1 MGKLQKSAGEG
12 GVEVDLCKSCG
23 IKAKFCLKMDISV
36 YCLKLKNNLQEGF
49 SGPFEMLCIIW
60 RELEG
65 F

>member
-1 MGKLQKSAGEG
+1 MWKN
-12 GVEVDLCKSCG
+12 G
-23 IKAKFCLKMDISV
+23 ITIKRGISLKIILVKAKFCLKMDISV
-36 YCLKLKNNLQEGF
+36 YCLKLKNNVQEGF